1 MLASDKGKPN
11 GMAIRTALRKWAFNT
26 KQCGDCPD
34 DAATILNWVSR
45 NAKSVTA
52 LADPA
57 TARAVLG
64 AAGSLLDGTAA
75 APSTVRR
82 NRAIMYNALEYAVE
96 LRLLNRNPV
105 KAIKW
110 KAPKTTQEIDR
121 GCVVNH
127 VQVRRLL
134 TAVR

>member
-1 MLASDKGKPN
+1 MSGHSGNARVIPDP
-11 GMAIRTALRKWAFNT
+11 ARTTTCIGAAP
-26 KQCGDCPD
+26 PD
-34 DAATILNWVSR
+34 DAAIILNWVSR
-45 NAKSVTA
+45 NAKPVTA

-57 TARAVLG
+57 TARAVLD

-127 VQVRRLL
+127 VQARRRKHSPL
-134 TAVR
+134 